1 MSKNQSAK
9 KKKSKKSGTKKI
21 QYLNAPGDELN
32 WKPYEIKDF
41 GSFGKSF
48 FTFISTYLIGF

>member
-1 MSKNQSAK
+1 M
-9 KKKSKKSGTKKI
+9 GEKI
-21 QYLNAPGDELN
+21 EYLNAPGDELN

-48 FTFISTYLIGF
+48 FTFISTYLIGFNVSSMCLWYV